1 MTPIIIHL
9 SIKQINNKFRLN
21 INLISKIKDSRLS
34 EASLDIDISI
44 VNQIKHSILLSI
56 KLNCI
61 WI

>member
-1 MTPIIIHL
+1 MTPIIHL
-9 SIKQINNKFRLN
+9 SIKKINNKFRLN

-56 KLNCI
+56 KLNRK